1 MTVQGAVLRA
11 LRKPRGTA
19 AQGFGKTNRRDNWA
33 IYPVVQALVFTICA
47 GYLTFSGIFWGPLF
61 GPQFV
66 QHEGYLSPLFSPLI
80 VWPTMPTWLSPGL
93 LILWIPIGF
102 RATCYYYRKAY
113 YRFYFADPAGCAVG
127 EPTIHR
133 RFALENALPFILQN
147 LHRYMLYLAF
157 IPLAFLWL
165 DILPAFNIVPDTS
178 GADPVTDP
186 RFRISA
192 LGILFLLNVILLTG
206 YSLSCHSLRH
216 LVGGRVD
223 CFSCTRA
230 RRVRYTLW
238 QRLTDLNRN
247 HMWWAWCSLITVTLA
262 DVYARLFQAGIVPDF
277 AIHFG

>member
-1 MTVQGAVLRA
+1 MTGQAAVLRA

-19 AQGFGKTNRRDNWA
+19 PQGFGKTRRTDTWA
-33 IYPVVQALVFTICA
+33 IYPVIQGLVFTICA
-47 GYLTFSGIFWGPLF
+47 TYLTFSGVFWQPLGGPAYE
-61 GPQFV
+61 V
-66 QHEGYLSPLFSPLI
+66 DGYLSPLFSPLI
-80 VWPTMPTWLSPGL
+80 VFPNMPAWLSPGL

-113 YRFYFADPAGCAVG
+113 YRFYFADPPGCAVG

-157 IPLAFLWL
+157 IPLTFLWL
-165 DILPAFNIVPDTS
+165 DLLPAFNVVPAA
-178 GADPVTDP
+178 GVEDP
-186 RFRISA
+186 RFRVSA
-192 LGILFLLNVILLTG
+192 VGVLFLVNVVLLTG

-216 LVGGRVD
+216 LVGGRLD

-247 HMWWAWCSLITVTLA
+247 HMWWAWTSLITVTSADIYVRLLA
-262 DVYARLFQAGIVPDF
+262 TGVVPDL
-277 AIHFG
+277 AIRF

>member
-1 MTVQGAVLRA
+1 VTVQGAVLRA

-19 AQGFGKTNRRDNWA
+19 AQGFGKTSRVDNWA
-33 IYPVVQALVFTICA
+33 IYPIIQGLLFTFCA
-47 GYLTFSGIFWGPLF
+47 GYLTFSGILWGPLF
-61 GPQFV
+61 GPQIV

-80 VWPTMPTWLSPGL
+80 VWPDMPTWLSPGL

-133 RFALENALPFILQN
+133 KFALENALPFILQN

-157 IPLAFLWL
+157 IPLFFLWL
-165 DILPAFNIVPDTS
+165 DILPAFNIVPD
-178 GADPVTDP
+178 ADVSDP
-186 RFRISA
+186 RLRISA
-192 LGILFLLNVILLTG
+192 LGVLFLVNVILLTG

-216 LVGGRVD
+216 LVGGRID

-277 AIHFG
+277 AIHLG

>member
-1 MTVQGAVLRA
+1 MTVQSAVMRA

-19 AQGFGKTNRRDNWA
+19 KQGFGATSRKDNWA
-33 IYPVVQALVFTICA
+33 VYPVIQAIVFTFCA
-47 GYLTFSGIFWGPLF
+47 GYLTFSGILWGPLF
-61 GPQFV
+61 GPQYV
-66 QHEGYLSPLFSPLI
+66 EADGYLSPLFSPLL
-80 VWPTMPTWLSPGL
+80 VFPDMPTWLSPGL

-127 EPTIHR
+127 EPTVHR
-133 RFALENALPFILQN
+133 KFALENAFPFILQN

-157 IPLAFLWL
+157 IPLFFLWL
-165 DILPAFNIVPDTS
+165 DLLPAFNIVPAAS
-178 GADPVTDP
+178 VADP
-186 RFRISA
+186 RLRI
-192 LGILFLLNVILLTG
+192 GVGGVLFLVNIILLTG

-223 CFSCTRA
+223 CFSCTRV

-247 HMWWAWCSLITVTLA
+247 HMWWAWSSLITVTLA
-262 DVYARLFQAGIVPDF
+262 DMYTRLLEAGVLTDLQV
-277 AIHFG
+277 HFG

>member
-19 AQGFGKTNRRDNWA
+19 KQGFGETRRKDQWA
-33 IYPVVQALVFTICA
+33 VYPILQGIVFTICA
-47 GYLTFSGIFWGPLF
+47 TYLLFSGVIWQPIGGPAYD
-61 GPQFV
+61 V
-66 QHEGYLSPLFSPLI
+66 DGYLSPLFSPLI
-80 VWPTMPTWLSPGL
+80 VFPNMPTWLSPGL

-113 YRFYFADPAGCAVG
+113 YRFYFADPPGCAVG
-127 EPTIHR
+127 EPTAHR
-133 RFALENALPFILQN
+133 KFALENAFPFILQN
-147 LHRYMLYLAF
+147 LHRYLLYLAF
-157 IPLAFLWL
+157 IPLFFLWL
-165 DILPAFNIVPDTS
+165 DLVPAFNIVPSHTVIDER
-178 GADPVTDP
+178 P
-186 RFRISA
+186 RIG
-192 LGILFLLNVILLTG
+192 LGGVLFLVNVVLLTG

-247 HMWWAWCSLITVTLA
+247 HMWWAWTSLITVTAADLYVRLLA
-262 DVYARLFQAGIVPDF
+262 FGVFTDP
-277 AIHFG
+277 AIRF

>member
-1 MTVQGAVLRA
+1 MTGQSAVLRA
-11 LRKPRGTA
+11 LRKPRGTTP
-19 AQGFGKTNRRDNWA
+19 QGFGKTNRRDTWA
-33 IYPVVQALVFTICA
+33 IYPIIQGLVFTICA
-47 GYLTFSGIFWGPLF
+47 SYLTFSGVFWQPLGGP
-61 GPQFV
+61 PYAV
-66 QHEGYLSPLFSPLI
+66 DGYLSPLFSPLL
-80 VWPTMPTWLSPGL
+80 VFPNMPTWLSPGL

-113 YRFYFADPAGCAVG
+113 YRFYFADPPGCAVG

-157 IPLAFLWL
+157 IPLTFLWL
-165 DILPAFNIVPDTS
+165 DLLPAFNIVPAAEV
-178 GADPVTDP
+178 ADS

-192 LGILFLLNVILLTG
+192 VAILFLVNVVLLTG

-216 LVGGRVD
+216 IVGGRID

-247 HMWWAWCSLITVTLA
+247 HMWWAWTSLITVTSA
-262 DVYARLFQAGIVPDF
+262 DVYVRLIAAGVVPDLVIRF
-277 AIHFG
+277 